1 MAKKRTTVSFTP
13 QETRILSI
21 LESGRTVEDVA
32 QEIGITVE
40 TVNACVGAL
49 LNTAGDAILERYP
62 SVFMSSKGMEGLDLG
77 TDVIKMAREV
87 GISKPMLESLKR
99 RISAKQGL
107 QPADPKALTDRQLIN
122 GLEEKI
128 ALALSYLDSFALAGA
143 SAKDLQAVIDGLISN
158 VQLLKGKPT
167 SITSVEDRRRIN
179 ELLPLLVLEA
189 QKRGVVMEGEFTKIE
204 KNGTP

>member
-1 MAKKRTTVSFTP
+1 MAKKKTTITFSP

-21 LESGRTVEDVA
+21 LESGRSCEEA
-32 QEIGITVE
+32 AEEIGIPVDHINE
-40 TVNACVGAL
+40 ALNRALAVG
-49 LNTAGDAILERYP
+49 GDVILERYP
-62 SVFMSSKGMEGLDLG
+62 SVYMASSQMQGLDLG
-77 TDVIKMAREV
+77 TDVIKMARETGV
-87 GISKPMLESLKR
+87 SKQMLEALKR

-107 QPADPKALTDRQLIN
+107 QPANPKAMSDRQLIG

-128 ALALSYLDSFALAGA
+128 ALAMSYLDSFALAGA

-179 ELLPLLVLEA
+179 ELLPLLVMEA
-189 QKRGVVMEGEFTKIE
+189 QKRGVTLEGEFKKINE
-204 KNGTP
+204 PT

>member
-1 MAKKRTTVSFTP
+1 MARKKTTITFSP

-21 LESGRTVEDVA
+21 LESGRSVEEVSE
-32 QEIGITVE
+32 EIGIPVE
-40 TVNACVGAL
+40 QVNTTLKHAL
-49 LNTAGDAILERYP
+49 EIGGDVILERYP
-62 SVFMSSKGMEGLDLG
+62 SVYMASSQMEGLDLG
-77 TDVIKMAREV
+77 TDVIKMAAETGV
-87 GISKPMLESLKR
+87 SKPMLQALKR
-99 RISAKQGL
+99 RIMAKQGL
-107 QPADPKALTDRQLIN
+107 QPANPRALSDRQLIN

-167 SITSVEDRRRIN
+167 SITSVEDRRKIN

-189 QKRGVVMEGEFTKIE
+189 QKRGVALEGEFKKLDE
-204 KNGTP
+204 PA

>member
-1 MAKKRTTVSFTP
+1 MARKKTVVSFTP

-32 QEIGITVE
+32 QELGIARESVE
-40 TVNACVGAL
+40 IRL
-49 LNTAGDAILERYP
+49 RDMLDTAGDAILERYP
-62 SVFMSSKGMEGLDLG
+62 SVFMSSKSMDGLDLG
-77 TDVIKMAREV
+77 ADVIKMAREV

-99 RISAKQGL
+99 RINAKQGL

-189 QKRGVVMEGEFTKIE
+189 RKRGVLIEGEFTKIE
-204 KNGTP
+204 NNGPA

>member
-1 MAKKRTTVSFTP
+1 MAKKRTTVTFAP

-21 LESGRTVEDVA
+21 LESGRTVEEVA
-32 QEIGITVE
+32 EELGISVDNVKTRVR
-40 TVNACVGAL
+40 TL
-49 LNTAGDAILERYP
+49 LDTAGDAILERYP
-62 SVFMSSKGMEGLDLG
+62 SVFMSLNGMEGLDLG

-87 GISKPMLESLKR
+87 GISKPMLESLRR

-107 QPADPKALTDRQLIN
+107 QPADPRALTDRQLIN

-189 QKRGVVMEGEFTKIE
+189 QKRGVVLEGEFKKIQE
-204 KNGTP
+204 I